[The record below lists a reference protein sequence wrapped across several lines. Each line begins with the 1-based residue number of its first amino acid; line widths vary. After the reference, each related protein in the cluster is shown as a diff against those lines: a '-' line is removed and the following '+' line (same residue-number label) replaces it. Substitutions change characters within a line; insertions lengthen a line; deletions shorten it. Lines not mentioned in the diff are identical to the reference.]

1 MNLEKYLSFVT
12 HRSESIIQWLFLAIL
27 LLSGILIARALFG
40 KKTEGEPAAAAI
52 GGGVDLQ
59 TALQR
64 IMEQTTKLESVS
76 LEKLSSQ
83 GVAAVDTQVQA
94 LKAELAS
101 REEEI
106 GKLKAAGQAPAAAA
120 AGPEL
125 DKLTARIKELEGK
138 LSEYEILEDDI
149 ADLSLYKE
157 ENARLRTEIDQIK
170 AGGGAV
176 APQAPAAAAPALEKP
191 VGEAI
196 VEEFESVV
204 KAPPIAAEDPVEI
217 PGEIAVSG
225 DPMKDFEN
233 AMSLEKQLEAVA
245 PGIPEAP
252 VAETPASVAE
262 APAPA
267 AEVPAPA
274 APMAAPV
281 PEPAAPAVVA
291 AEPSMAQAEADDLFA
306 EFSTGSEQ
314 LDTEKMM
321 AEMAALVGMEP
332 ATGSS
337 LEENIDT
344 DKMAAEATTLSKA

>member
-106 GKLKAAGQAPAAAA
+106 SKLKAAGQAPAGAA

-125 DKLTARIKELEGK
+125 DKLTSRIKELEGK

-176 APQAPAAAAPALEKP
+176 APQAPAAAAPEKP

-204 KAPPIAAEDPVEI
+204 KAPPIASEDPVEI

-245 PGIPEAP
+245 PGVPEAP
-252 VAETPASVAE
+252 VAE
-262 APAPA
+262 APAPV
-267 AEVPAPA
+267 AEVPVPV
-274 APMAAPV
+274 APMPAPV
-281 PEPAAPAVVA
+281 PEPAAPAAVA
-291 AEPSMAQAEADDLFA
+291 AEPGLAQAEADDLFA

-332 ATGSS
+332 ASGSS